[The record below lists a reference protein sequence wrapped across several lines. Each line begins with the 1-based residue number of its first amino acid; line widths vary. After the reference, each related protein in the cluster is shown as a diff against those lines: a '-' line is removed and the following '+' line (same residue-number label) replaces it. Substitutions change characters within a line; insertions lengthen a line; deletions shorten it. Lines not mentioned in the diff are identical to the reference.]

1 MEKIAKDI
9 SEIIASEI
17 KTINDKVRGLNFLE
31 LLKASIIDK
40 LLELINRQK
49 FPLDQLIE
57 YQNEI
62 KKDSRHINISIN
74 YFLNTMS
81 ISRKKIV
88 NDSLFISLNEL
99 SNFDIFSD
107 NKEFTSLVLYKNTG
121 LSLPKDTVLNA
132 KYSKNLL
139 LIEISNNDQADIDK
153 IKNDIIL

>member
-1 MEKIAKDI
+1 MEKITKDI

-17 KTINDKVRGLNFLE
+17 KTINDNVRGLNFLE
-31 LLKASIIDK
+31 LLKAGIIEK
-40 LLELINRQK
+40 LLELVNKQK

-62 KKDSRHINISIN
+62 KEDSRHINISIS
-74 YFLNTMS
+74 YFLNSMS
-81 ISRKKIV
+81 ISKKKIH

-99 SNFDIFSD
+99 SNFDVFKD

-139 LIEISNNDQADIDK
+139 LIEITNNDYEQ
-153 IKNDIIL
+153 ILTK

>member
-1 MEKIAKDI
+1 MEKITKDI
-9 SEIIASEI
+9 SEIIVSEI

-31 LLKASIIDK
+31 LLKAGTIIK
-40 LLELINRQK
+40 LIELVNKQK
-49 FPLDQLIE
+49 FPFDQLIE

-62 KKDSRHINISIN
+62 KEDSRHINISIN
-74 YFLNTMS
+74 YFINSTA
-81 ISRKKIV
+81 ISKKKID

-99 SNFDIFSD
+99 SNFDIFID

-139 LIEISNNDQADIDK
+139 LIEITNNDFEQ
-153 IKNDIIL
+153 ILTK

>member
-1 MEKIAKDI
+1 MEKITKDI
-9 SEIIASEI
+9 SEIIAGEI

-31 LLKASIIDK
+31 LLKAGIIKK
-40 LLELINRQK
+40 LLELVNKQK

-62 KKDSRHINISIN
+62 KEDSRHINISIS
-74 YFLNTMS
+74 YFLNSLS
-81 ISRKKIV
+81 ISKKKID

-99 SNFDIFSD
+99 SNFDVFKD

-139 LIEISNNDQADIDK
+139 LIEITNNDYEQ
-153 IKNDIIL
+153 ILTKQKMI

>member
-1 MEKIAKDI
+1 MENITKDI
-9 SEIIASEI
+9 SEIIAGEI

-31 LLKASIIDK
+31 LLKAGIIEK
-40 LLELINRQK
+40 LLELVNIQK
-49 FPLDQLIE
+49 FPIDQLIE

-62 KKDSRHINISIN
+62 KEDSRHINISIS
-74 YFLNTMS
+74 YFLNS
-81 ISRKKIV
+81 ISISKKKID

-99 SNFDIFSD
+99 SNFDIFRD

-139 LIEISNNDQADIDK
+139 LIEITNIEYEQ
-153 IKNDIIL
+153 ILTK

>member
-1 MEKIAKDI
+1 MEKITKDI
-9 SEIIASEI
+9 SEIIADEI

-31 LLKASIIDK
+31 LLKAGIIEK
-40 LLELINRQK
+40 LLEFINRQK

-62 KKDSRHINISIN
+62 KEDSRHINISIS
-74 YFLNTMS
+74 YFLNSMS
-81 ISRKKIV
+81 ISKKKID

-99 SNFDIFSD
+99 SNFDVFR
-107 NKEFTSLVLYKNTG
+107 NNQEFTSLVLYKNTG

-139 LIEISNNDQADIDK
+139 LIEITNNEYEQ
-153 IKNDIIL
+153 ILTK

>member
-1 MEKIAKDI
+1 MEKITKDI
-9 SEIIASEI
+9 SEIIAGEI

-31 LLKASIIDK
+31 LLKAGIIEK
-40 LLELINRQK
+40 LLELVNKQK

-62 KKDSRHINISIN
+62 KEDSRHINISIS
-74 YFLNTMS
+74 YFLNSMS
-81 ISRKKIV
+81 ISKKKID

-99 SNFDIFSD
+99 SNFDIFRD

-139 LIEISNNDQADIDK
+139 LIEIMS
-153 IKNDIIL
+153 NDIEQILTK

>member
-1 MEKIAKDI
+1 MEKITKDI
-9 SEIIASEI
+9 SGIVADEI

-31 LLKASIIDK
+31 LLKAGIIEK
-40 LLELINRQK
+40 LLELVNKQK

-62 KKDSRHINISIN
+62 KEDSRHINISIS
-74 YFLNTMS
+74 YFLNSMS
-81 ISRKKIV
+81 ISKKKID

-99 SNFDIFSD
+99 SNFDVFKD

-139 LIEISNNDQADIDK
+139 LIEITNNDFEQ
-153 IKNDIIL
+153 ILTK

>member
-1 MEKIAKDI
+1 MEKITKDI
-9 SEIIASEI
+9 SEIIAGEI

-31 LLKASIIDK
+31 LLKAGIIEK
-40 LLELINRQK
+40 LLELVNIQK
-49 FPLDQLIE
+49 FPIDQLIE

-62 KKDSRHINISIN
+62 KEDSRHINISIS
-74 YFLNTMS
+74 YFLNSMS
-81 ISRKKIV
+81 ISKKKID

-99 SNFDIFSD
+99 SNFDVFKD

-139 LIEISNNDQADIDK
+139 LIEITNNDSEQ
-153 IKNDIIL
+153 ILTKQKMI

>member
-1 MEKIAKDI
+1 MEKITKDI
-9 SEIIASEI
+9 SGIVADEI

-31 LLKASIIDK
+31 LLKACIIEN
-40 LLELINRQK
+40 LLELVNRQK

-62 KKDSRHINISIN
+62 KENSRHINISIS
-74 YFLNTMS
+74 YFLNSMS
-81 ISRKKIV
+81 ISKKKID

-99 SNFDIFSD
+99 SNFDIFSG
-107 NKEFTSLVLYKNTG
+107 NKSFKSLVLNKNTG

-139 LIEISNNDQADIDK
+139 LIEITNID
-153 IKNDIIL
+153 NEQILTK

>member
-1 MEKIAKDI
+1 MEKITKDI
-9 SEIIASEI
+9 SEIIAGEI

-31 LLKASIIDK
+31 LLKAGIIEK
-40 LLELINRQK
+40 LLELVNKQK

-62 KKDSRHINISIN
+62 KEESRHINISIS
-74 YFLNTMS
+74 YFLNSMS
-81 ISRKKIV
+81 ISKKKID

-99 SNFDIFSD
+99 SNFDVFKD

-139 LIEISNNDQADIDK
+139 LIEITNNDYEQ
-153 IKNDIIL
+153 ILTK

>member
-1 MEKIAKDI
+1 MEKITKDI
-9 SEIIASEI
+9 SEIIAGEI

-31 LLKASIIDK
+31 LLKAGIIEK
-40 LLELINRQK
+40 LLELVNKQK
-49 FPLDQLIE
+49 FPFDQLIE

-62 KKDSRHINISIN
+62 KEDSRHINISIS
-74 YFLNTMS
+74 YFLNSMS
-81 ISRKKIV
+81 ISKKKID

-99 SNFDIFSD
+99 SNFDIFRD

-139 LIEISNNDQADIDK
+139 LIEITNNDYEQ
-153 IKNDIIL
+153 ILTK

>member
-1 MEKIAKDI
+1 MEKITKDI
-9 SEIIASEI
+9 SEIIAGEI

-31 LLKASIIDK
+31 LLKAGIIEK
-40 LLELINRQK
+40 LLELVNKQK

-62 KKDSRHINISIN
+62 KEDSRHINISIS
-74 YFLNTMS
+74 YFLNSMS
-81 ISRKKIV
+81 ISKKKID

-99 SNFDIFSD
+99 SNFDVFKD

-139 LIEISNNDQADIDK
+139 LIEITNND
-153 IKNDIIL
+153 

>member
-1 MEKIAKDI
+1 MEKITKDI
-9 SEIIASEI
+9 SEIIAGEI

-31 LLKASIIDK
+31 LLKAGIIEK
-40 LLELINRQK
+40 LLELVNRQK
-49 FPLDQLIE
+49 FPLDQLIV

-62 KKDSRHINISIN
+62 KEDSRHLNISIS
-74 YFLNTMS
+74 YFLNSMS
-81 ISRKKIV
+81 ISKKKID

-99 SNFDIFSD
+99 SNFDVFKD

-139 LIEISNNDQADIDK
+139 LIEITNNDYEQ
-153 IKNDIIL
+153 ILTK

>member
-1 MEKIAKDI
+1 MEKITKDI
-9 SEIIASEI
+9 LEIIAGEI

-31 LLKASIIDK
+31 LLKAGIIEK
-40 LLELINRQK
+40 LLELVNRQK

-62 KKDSRHINISIN
+62 KENSRHINISIS
-74 YFLNTMS
+74 YFLNSMS
-81 ISRKKIV
+81 ISKKKID

-99 SNFDIFSD
+99 SNFDIFSG
-107 NKEFTSLVLYKNTG
+107 NKSFKSLVLNKNTG

-139 LIEISNNDQADIDK
+139 LIEITNID
-153 IKNDIIL
+153 NEQILTK

>member
-1 MEKIAKDI
+1 MEKITKDI
-9 SEIIASEI
+9 SEIIAGEI

-31 LLKASIIDK
+31 LLKAGIIEK
-40 LLELINRQK
+40 LLELVNKQK
-49 FPLDQLIE
+49 FPLNQLIE

-62 KKDSRHINISIN
+62 KEDSRHINISIS
-74 YFLNTMS
+74 YFLNSMS
-81 ISRKKIV
+81 ISKKKID

-99 SNFDIFSD
+99 SNFDVFKD

-139 LIEISNNDQADIDK
+139 LIEIINNDYEK
-153 IKNDIIL
+153 ILTK

>member
-1 MEKIAKDI
+1 MEKITKDI
-9 SEIIASEI
+9 SEIIAGEI

-31 LLKASIIDK
+31 LLKAGIIEK
-40 LLELINRQK
+40 LLELVNRQK
-49 FPLDQLIE
+49 FPIDQLIE

-62 KKDSRHINISIN
+62 KEDSRHVNISIS
-74 YFLNTMS
+74 YFLNSMS
-81 ISRKKIV
+81 ISKKKID

-99 SNFDIFSD
+99 SNFDIFRD

-139 LIEISNNDQADIDK
+139 LIEISNNDYEQ
-153 IKNDIIL
+153 ILTK

>member
-1 MEKIAKDI
+1 MEKITKDI
-9 SEIIASEI
+9 SEIIAGEI

-31 LLKASIIDK
+31 LLKTGIIEK
-40 LLELINRQK
+40 LLELVNRQK

-62 KKDSRHINISIN
+62 KEDSRHINISIS
-74 YFLNTMS
+74 YFLNSMS
-81 ISRKKIV
+81 ISKKKID

-99 SNFDIFSD
+99 SNFDIFTG
-107 NKEFTSLVLYKNTG
+107 NKAFNSLVLYKNTG

-139 LIEISNNDQADIDK
+139 LIEITNID
-153 IKNDIIL
+153 NEQILTK

>member
-1 MEKIAKDI
+1 MEKITKDI
-9 SEIIASEI
+9 SEIVADEI

-31 LLKASIIDK
+31 HLKAGIIEK
-40 LLELINRQK
+40 LLELVNRQK

-62 KKDSRHINISIN
+62 KEESRHINISIN
-74 YFLNTMS
+74 YFLNSMS
-81 ISRKKIV
+81 ISKKKID

-99 SNFDIFSD
+99 SNFDVFKD

-139 LIEISNNDQADIDK
+139 LIEITNID
-153 IKNDIIL
+153 NEQILTK

>member
-1 MEKIAKDI
+1 MEKITKDI
-9 SEIIASEI
+9 SEIIAGEI

-31 LLKASIIDK
+31 LLKAGIIKK
-40 LLELINRQK
+40 LLELVNKQK

-62 KKDSRHINISIN
+62 KEDSRHINISIS
-74 YFLNTMS
+74 YFLNSMS
-81 ISRKKIV
+81 ISKKKID

-99 SNFDIFSD
+99 SNFDVFKD

-139 LIEISNNDQADIDK
+139 LLEITNNDYEQ
-153 IKNDIIL
+153 ILTK

>member
-1 MEKIAKDI
+1 MEKITKDI
-9 SEIIASEI
+9 SGIVADEI

-31 LLKASIIDK
+31 LLKAGIIEK
-40 LLELINRQK
+40 LLELVNRQK

-62 KKDSRHINISIN
+62 KEDSRHINISIS
-74 YFLNTMS
+74 YFLNSMS
-81 ISRKKIV
+81 ISKKKID

-99 SNFDIFSD
+99 SNFDIFSG
-107 NKEFTSLVLYKNTG
+107 NKSFKSLVLNKNTG

-139 LIEISNNDQADIDK
+139 LIEITNID
-153 IKNDIIL
+153 NEQILTK

>member
-1 MEKIAKDI
+1 MEKITKDI
-9 SEIIASEI
+9 SEIIAGEI
-17 KTINDKVRGLNFLE
+17 KSINDKVRGLNFLE
-31 LLKASIIDK
+31 LLKVGIIEK
-40 LLELINRQK
+40 LLELVNKQK

-62 KKDSRHINISIN
+62 KEDSRHINISII
-74 YFLNTMS
+74 YFLNSMS
-81 ISRKKIV
+81 IRKKKID

-99 SNFDIFSD
+99 SNFDVFKD

-139 LIEISNNDQADIDK
+139 LIEITNNDFEQ
-153 IKNDIIL
+153 ILTK

>member
-1 MEKIAKDI
+1 MEKITKDI
-9 SEIIASEI
+9 SEIIAGEI

-31 LLKASIIDK
+31 LLKAGIIEK
-40 LLELINRQK
+40 LLELVNRQK

-62 KKDSRHINISIN
+62 KEDSRHINISIS
-74 YFLNTMS
+74 YFLNSMS
-81 ISRKKIV
+81 ISKKKID

-99 SNFDIFSD
+99 SNFDVFSD
-107 NKEFTSLVLYKNTG
+107 NKSFKSLVLNKNTG

-139 LIEISNNDQADIDK
+139 LIEITNID
-153 IKNDIIL
+153 NEQILTK

>member
-1 MEKIAKDI
+1 MEKITKDI
-9 SEIIASEI
+9 SEIIADEI

-31 LLKASIIDK
+31 LLKTGIIEK
-40 LLELINRQK
+40 LLELVNKQK
-49 FPLDQLIE
+49 FPFDQLIE

-62 KKDSRHINISIN
+62 KEDSRHINISIS
-74 YFLNTMS
+74 YFLNSMS
-81 ISRKKIV
+81 ISKKKID

-99 SNFDIFSD
+99 SNFDIFRD

-139 LIEISNNDQADIDK
+139 LIEITNNDYEQ
-153 IKNDIIL
+153 ILTK

>member
-1 MEKIAKDI
+1 MEKITKDI
-9 SEIIASEI
+9 SEIIAGEI

-31 LLKASIIDK
+31 LLKTGIIEK
-40 LLELINRQK
+40 ILELVNRQK
-49 FPLDQLIE
+49 FPIDQLIE

-62 KKDSRHINISIN
+62 KEDSRHVNISIS
-74 YFLNTMS
+74 YFLNSMS
-81 ISRKKIV
+81 ISKKKID

-99 SNFDIFSD
+99 SNFDIFRD

-139 LIEISNNDQADIDK
+139 LIEITNNDYEQ
-153 IKNDIIL
+153 ILTK